1 MLMKEKKTII
11 HEVGLRLE
19 TIQNNLGYTQEQMAE
34 MMDVSKE
41 QYRKY
46 LKGISEIP
54 SHKLTILLEQQDF
67 DVKYLLTG
75 KSAEEEKTFSEHLS
89 TMSKEG
95 RTQYIRDIID
105 YMEQKVIKLF

>member
-1 MLMKEKKTII
+1 MLMREKKTII

-75 KSAEEEKTFSEHLS
+75 KSAEEEKTFIEHLS